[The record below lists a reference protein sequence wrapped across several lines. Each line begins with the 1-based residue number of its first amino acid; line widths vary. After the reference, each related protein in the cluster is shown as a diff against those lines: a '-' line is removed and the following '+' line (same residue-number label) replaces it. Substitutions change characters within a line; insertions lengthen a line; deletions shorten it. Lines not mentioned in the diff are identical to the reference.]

1 MSRNKPVM
9 EEEIARLRE
18 EVSQLRS
25 QLSSAQLSS
34 LDYDVPGTAQQQYRS
49 EIRATRQGSAS
60 PSTIAQDNQN
70 FLKRKADDLGSD
82 PAFRAREFR
91 HEMNKRQA
99 QVQAMP
105 PPPVPQRAIQQYQ
118 DNRQEAQHIEPRQ
131 EQSEEQ
137 QSEYSYQFQ
146 QLGYSPRA
154 QQQRVHEDQPLF
166 RSNTSPQLNLQRHN
180 LSERERF
187 PIDHGRHFIDL
198 TESSELMGPQQSG
211 FTNKQQ
217 SRDKLR
223 NDYAGN
229 INTPFQS
236 PLRISTPRP
245 INTLP
250 IRGSGDR
257 YFTSLINQPPQYAIG
272 YGNKNNISPLLQN
285 KTAAFHSPRNR
296 DDNFPSLIRK
306 GESATYPYER
316 GGQSA
321 VPGTPKTTNK
331 GGGSVVSPFF
341 IEPRTSNI
349 AGNREPSI
357 GSLTR
362 RPASVSN
369 FIGQQQGSLNRS
381 YGAGLGETGFF
392 SRQDDSSSRRVNTV
406 GAPNWGTP
414 RSGEKVGSFQ
424 DGGGIRPGT
433 EQGLGR
439 VGGNIFNP
447 QRGAGIADRPGL
459 RRTVR
464 RD

>member
-34 LDYDVPGTAQQQYRS
+34 LDYDIPGTAQQQQHQS

-60 PSTIAQDNQN
+60 PFTIAQDNQN
-70 FLKRKADDLGSD
+70 FLKRKADDLGGD

-91 HEMNKRQA
+91 NEMNKRQA

-118 DNRQEAQHIEPRQ
+118 DNTQEAQYVEPRQ
-131 EQSEEQ
+131 GQSEEQ
-137 QSEYSYQFQ
+137 QSKYSYQFQ

-154 QQQRVHEDQPLF
+154 QQQRVYEDQPLF

-187 PIDHGRHFIDL
+187 PTDHGRHFIDL
-198 TESSELMGPQQSG
+198 TESSELMGPQQSE

-217 SRDKLR
+217 SRDKLQ
-223 NDYAGN
+223 NDYVGN

-236 PLRISTPRP
+236 PLKISTPRP

-250 IRGSGDR
+250 IRGSRDR
-257 YFTSLINQPPQYAIG
+257 YFTSPINPPPQSAIG
-272 YGNKNNISPLLQN
+272 HGNKNNISPLLQN

-321 VPGTPKTTNK
+321 IPGTPNTTNK

-341 IEPRTSNI
+341 VKPRTSNI
-349 AGNREPSI
+349 ARNREQTT
-357 GSLTR
+357 GNLTR
-362 RPASVSN
+362 RPASVSS
-369 FIGQQQGSLNRS
+369 FIRQQQGNLNRS

-392 SRQDDSSSRRVNTV
+392 SRQDDSWSRGVNTV
-406 GAPNWGTP
+406 EAPNWGTSRP
-414 RSGEKVGSFQ
+414 GAKVGSFQ
-424 DGGGIRPGT
+424 DGGIRPGT
-433 EQGLGR
+433 EQGPGT
-439 VGGNIFNP
+439 VGENIFNS
-447 QRGAGIADRPGL
+447 QRGVGIADRPGL

>member
-1 MSRNKPVM
+1 M
-9 EEEIARLRE
+9 EEEIAKLRE

-34 LDYDVPGTAQQQYRS
+34 LDYDVPGTAQQQQQQQP
-49 EIRATRQGSAS
+49 ETRATRQGSAS
-60 PSTIAQDNQN
+60 PFTIAQDNQN
-70 FLKRKADDLGSD
+70 FLKRKADDLGGD

-91 HEMNKRQA
+91 NKMNKRQA

-105 PPPVPQRAIQQYQ
+105 PPPIPQRAIQQYQ
-118 DNRQEAQHIEPRQ
+118 DNRQEAQYIEPRQ
-131 EQSEEQ
+131 EQSEE

-146 QLGYSPRA
+146 QLGYSTRA
-154 QQQRVHEDQPLF
+154 QQQRVYEDQPLC

-187 PIDHGRHFIDL
+187 PTNHGRHFIDL
-198 TESSELMGPQQSG
+198 TESPDLMGPQQSG

-217 SRDKLR
+217 SRDKLQK
-223 NDYAGN
+223 DYAGN

-236 PLRISTPRP
+236 PLKISTPRP

-257 YFTSLINQPPQYAIG
+257 YFTSPINQPPQSAIR
-272 YGNKNNISPLLQN
+272 YGNKNNMSPLLQN

-296 DDNFPSLIRK
+296 DDNPPSLIRK

-321 VPGTPKTTNK
+321 ILGTPKTTNK
-331 GGGSVVSPFF
+331 GGDSVVSPFF
-341 IEPRTSNI
+341 VEPRTSNI
-349 AGNREPSI
+349 AGNHEPSI
-357 GSLTR
+357 GNLTR
-362 RPASVSN
+362 RPASVSS
-369 FIGQQQGSLNRS
+369 FIRQQQQGSLNRS

-392 SRQDDSSSRRVNTV
+392 SRQDNSLGRGVNTV
-406 GAPNWGTP
+406 EAPNWGTP
-414 RSGEKVGSFQ
+414 RPGTKVSSFQ
-424 DGGGIRPGT
+424 DGGIRPGT
-433 EQGLGR
+433 EQGPGR
-439 VGGNIFNP
+439 VGGNIFNS
-447 QRGAGIADRPGL
+447 QREIGIADRPGL

-464 RD
+464 RG